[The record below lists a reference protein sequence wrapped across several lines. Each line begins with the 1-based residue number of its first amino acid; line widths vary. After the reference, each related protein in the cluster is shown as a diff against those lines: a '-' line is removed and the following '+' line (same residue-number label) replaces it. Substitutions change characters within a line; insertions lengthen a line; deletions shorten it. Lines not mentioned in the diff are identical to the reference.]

1 MNRRLLLLLPLLLL
15 LLPGAR
21 NRTVSLGGLQAPA
34 GILKASNI
42 LSAGAGP
49 VLPNGRML
57 TPRGR
62 HVRVAAHPYGLA
74 LSPDGQTLVASC
86 NGTEPFAVSIITGL
100 KEANGAPPS
109 LQQIKADRSRY
120 RGKKIADD
128 DDDEFRSVFMGV
140 AIAPDNRTLYA
151 SSGNQGVVFVFD
163 LREGRRR
170 ATIELNAGGYA
181 NSFLGALALSRD
193 GSRLYVLDQAN
204 YRLVVVDPLRQA
216 VLESLPTGRAP
227 FSIALAPDEKRV
239 FVTNAGVFRYSLVEG
254 YDAKNPKGTGLS
266 FPPYGFPSR
275 EAEVGVTAEGKV
287 VPGLGDPNHPD
298 AASVWSYA
306 IGGDGRLKVAGR
318 TKTGRLIGET
328 VGGQRVVGASSPSGV
343 VAGSRYIFVS
353 NANNDSVTVIEAE
366 KSQVVA
372 NIDLNIFNEVIDR
385 QRRAGASLTAA
396 QIQTLSRLRGQI
408 PFGLALSPDERRL
421 YVAEAGINAV
431 AVIDTSSLRVI
442 GHIPTAWFPSQ
453 VAVSGDGR
461 TLYVASAKGYG
472 SGPNGGP
479 NFKLGPEGTSVA
491 ALQKGVVSI
500 IDIPT
505 DRQLGAETWQ
515 VIRNNGFEL
524 PPARSIDASVVPADY
539 GTPSR
544 QIKYVV
550 FITKENRTYDQ
561 LFGTLARDSAGRRLA
576 GEPSLANYGERATIF
591 DADNRPVLRDV
602 NVIPNHLALA
612 RRFGFSD
619 NFYLDSDV
627 SADGHRW
634 LVGVYPNAW
643 VETSLAAAY
652 GGHRDFRPTNQS
664 PGRLTFTGSA
674 SSIHP
679 EDYLESGS
687 IWEHLHRAGLSF
699 RNYGEGFELGGIEE
713 EADFIPTGARLPVN
727 YPIPQVLLENTARDF
742 PTYNTNIS
750 DQFRW
755 QQFRRDFETRFLSGR
770 EPMPRFM
777 NIYLPIDHTAKE
789 RPQDGYPYRASFV
802 ADNDDALGK
811 VVEFLSHTP
820 YWKEMAIFV
829 TEDDAQDG
837 RDSVDAHRSLLLVIS
852 PYVKRGYAM
861 AGHSSISG
869 IMKTIFLLLGAQ
881 PLNQY
886 DAAATDLR
894 ELFTPRPDF
903 TPYDRLPVD
912 PRLFD
917 PARVRMI
924 SRTGEPEELDSPA
937 DFERSHRRMVLQGDQ
952 EGRKQEDQK

>member
-1 MNRRLLLLLPLLLL
+1 MNKRLLLVLCPLLLL
-15 LLPGAR
+15 LVPGAR
-21 NRTVSLGGLQAPA
+21 SRTVILGGLQAPA
-34 GILKASNI
+34 GILKASN
-42 LSAGAGP
+42 SPTGP
-49 VLPNGRML
+49 VLPNGRLL

-62 HVRVAAHPYGLA
+62 QVRVAAHPYGLT
-74 LSPDGQTLVASC
+74 LSRDGKTLVASC

-100 KEANGAPPS
+100 TDPTVQKDATPR
-109 LQQIKADRSRY
+109 LVQIKADRARY
-120 RGKKIADD
+120 RGKKIPDD

-151 SSGNQGVVFVFD
+151 SSGNQGVVFTFD
-163 LREGRRR
+163 LIEGRRT
-170 ATIELNAGGYA
+170 ATIELNDNGYA
-181 NSFLGALALSRD
+181 NSFLGAMALSGGGD
-193 GSRLYVLDQAN
+193 RLYVLDQAN
-204 YRLVVVDPLRQA
+204 YRIAVIDPVKRA
-216 VLESLPTGRAP
+216 VIESLPTGRAP
-227 FSIALAPDEKRV
+227 FSIALAPDGKRLY
-239 FVTNAGVFRYSLVEG
+239 VTNAGLFRYSLVEG
-254 YDAKNPKGTGLS
+254 YDAKDPKATGLS
-266 FPPYGFPSR
+266 FPPFGFPSR
-275 EAEVGVTAEGKV
+275 EAELGVTAEGKV

-298 AASVWSYA
+298 AASVWSYG
-306 IGGDGRLKVAGR
+306 IGADGRLKIEGR

-328 VGGQRVVGASSPSGV
+328 VAGQKVIGASSPSGV
-343 VAGSRYIFVS
+343 AAGKRYVFVS
-353 NANNDSVTVIEAE
+353 NANNDSVTVIDA
-366 KSQVVA
+366 QRNRLVA
-372 NIDLNIFNEVIDR
+372 NIDLNIFNEVIER
-385 QRRAGASLTAA
+385 QRREGRGLTAA
-396 QIQTLSRLRGQI
+396 QSLLLSRLRGQI
-408 PFGLALSPDERRL
+408 PFGLALSPDEQRL

-431 AVIDTSSLRVI
+431 AVIDTTSLKVL
-442 GHIPTAWFPSQ
+442 GHIPTAWYPSQ
-453 VAVSGDGR
+453 VAVSSDGR
-461 TLYVASAKGYG
+461 SLYVANAKGFG

-500 IDIPT
+500 IDIPA

-515 VIRNNGFEL
+515 VIRNNGFDL
-524 PPARSIDASVVPADY
+524 PPARSIDASVVPGDY
-539 GTPSR
+539 GVASR

-561 LFGTLARDSAGRRLA
+561 LFGTIAQDSTGRRLA
-576 GEPSLANYGERATIF
+576 GDPSLANYGERATIY

-664 PGRLTFTGSA
+664 PGRLTYTGSA
-674 SSIHP
+674 SALHP

-699 RNYGEGFELGGIEE
+699 RNYGEGLELGGIVEE
-713 EADFIPTGARLPVN
+713 GDYIPTGARLPVN

-770 EPMPRFM
+770 EPMPRFT

-789 RPQDGYPYRASFV
+789 RPEDGYPYRASFV

-837 RDSVDAHRSLLLVIS
+837 RDSVDAHRSLLLMIS
-852 PYVKRGYAM
+852 PYAKRGYAM
-861 AGHSSISG
+861 AGHTSISG
-869 IMKTIFLLLGAQ
+869 IMKTIFLLLGGQ

-894 ELFTPRPDF
+894 ELFTDRPDF

-912 PRLFD
+912 QRLFD
-917 PARVRMI
+917 PAKVRMI

-937 DFERSHRRMVLQGDQ
+937 EFERSHRRMAIQ
-952 EGRKQEDQK
+952 EVRKDR